1 MASKIKVDQ
10 LETADGSGTIALQNQ
25 LSGMTTS
32 SLPTVTTD
40 KLGTGAVLQVV
51 QGTYSTQITSTSA
64 SFSDTN
70 LSASITPSSSSS
82 KIYVQVINPLGLWDG
97 ASNGAYGEVLLYR
110 DSTSLASAANLGQR
124 FPATHFEMSRAN
136 INYLDSP
143 SSTSSITY
151 KTKFATSTVGAQVA
165 SCYGSNTASITL
177 IEIAG

>member
-10 LETADGSGTIALQNQ
+10 IQTADGTGTIALQNQ
-25 LSGMTTS
+25 LSGMTGAS
-32 SLPTVTTD
+32 MPT
-40 KLGTGAVLQVV
+40 GSVLQVV
-51 QGTYSTQITSTSA
+51 QGLYSTQITSTSA

-124 FPATHFEMSRAN
+124 YPATHFEMSRAT

-151 KTKFATSTVGAQVA
+151 KTKFATSTTGAQVA

>member
-25 LSGMTTS
+25 LSGMTTA

-51 QGTYSTQITSTSA
+51 QGTYSTQITSTAA

-97 ASNGAYGEVLLYR
+97 ASNGAYAEV
-110 DSTSLASAANLGQR
+110 
-124 FPATHFEMSRAN
+124 
-136 INYLDSP
+136 
-143 SSTSSITY
+143 
-151 KTKFATSTVGAQVA
+151 
-165 SCYGSNTASITL
+165 
-177 IEIAG
+177 